1 MGRVMMVGWIAL
13 ALVVV
18 VLGFI
23 RLAPSDP
30 LDWNTQPELS
40 EDKEF
45 RGGVFRVVRTGPD
58 GLERFHRIAGQAPRT
73 KLLAGSVEDEM
84 ATYVTRTKLFGFPDY
99 TTARQDGEFLKVYA
113 RLRFGRSDLGSNKA
127 RIDSWLSQMAPSAAH
142 LPDEGEKTSTN

>member
-1 MGRVMMVGWIAL
+1 MGRVMLLGWIVL
-13 ALVVV
+13 AAVVV

-45 RGGVFRVVRTGPD
+45 RGGIFRVVNTGPD
-58 GLERFHRIAGQAPRT
+58 GLRRFDRITGQAPRT
-73 KLLAGSVEDEM
+73 QLLAGSVEDQM
-84 ATYVTRTKLFGFPDY
+84 VTYVTRTKLFGFPDY
-99 TTARQDGEFLKVYA
+99 TTARQDGELLKVYA

-127 RIDSWLSQMAPSAAH
+127 RIDNWLSQMEMAGDTAAV
-142 LPDEGEKTSTN
+142 D

>member
-1 MGRVMMVGWIAL
+1 MGRVMLLGWIVL
-13 ALVVV
+13 AAVVV

-45 RGGVFRVVRTGPD
+45 RGGIFRVVNTGPD
-58 GLERFHRIAGQAPRT
+58 GLRRFDRIAGQAPRT
-73 KLLAGSVEDEM
+73 QLLAGSVEDQM
-84 ATYVTRTKLFGFPDY
+84 VTYVTRTKLFGFPDY
-99 TTARQDGEFLKVYA
+99 TTARQDGELLKVYA

-127 RIDSWLSQMAPSAAH
+127 RIDNWLSQMEMAGDTAAV
-142 LPDEGEKTSTN
+142 D